1 MKKYFAEAA
10 RLFDEV
16 VRKDAYSGRVGGKDT
31 PAMTERLLL
40 GALEKFVRDD
50 YILHELVEKRPAPV
64 IYALLHVG
72 VYALLDIDNVPDYAV
87 ISECVEAAGTLGK
100 RQAGSFVNAVLRK
113 VQRREYALP
122 APGSPGYAAVHY
134 SKPDFFIKLL
144 EDRFGKEKAALI
156 LEEPAPDGVHIR
168 VNSRLCTP
176 ETVAG
181 ILDAH
186 ATERLPSEV
195 GGMCLKPMGEVR
207 ELFKEGMITYQSP
220 SSMLAVQA
228 LAPADGARILD
239 LCAAPG
245 GKAVYIS
252 ELCPSS
258 EVVACELHPHR
269 AELIRAYADRMHA
282 GNITVRVQDGTQ
294 RVPEF
299 EEAFDFVLVDAPCSC
314 LGTYRRHPDVLLRKS
329 LSDITALSELQ
340 RKLLAR
346 AASYLKSGG
355 VLVYSTCT
363 LTKEENE
370 QNAEFI
376 EHKLGLKPEVMP
388 IPFDNDGRYT
398 VLPHGIWDGF
408 FVARFRA

>member
-87 ISECVEAAGTLGK
+87 ISECVEAAGLLGK

-113 VQRREYALP
+113 VQRREYTLP

-134 SKPDFFIKLL
+134 GKPEFFIKLL

-156 LEEPAPDGVHIR
+156 LEEPAADGVHIR
-168 VNSRLCTP
+168 VNRRLCTP

-195 GGMCLKPMGEVR
+195 GGMYLKPTDEVR

-228 LAPADGARILD
+228 LAPADGTRILD

-245 GKAVYIS
+245 GARAGGRDAYPRSLRRSRRQSRLYLRALSLLRSRGVRAA
-252 ELCPSS
+252 PPPRRT
-258 EVVACELHPHR
+258 HPR
-269 AELIRAYADRMHA
+269 VREAYAR
-282 GNITVRVQDGTQ
+282 GQ
-294 RVPEF
+294 
-299 EEAFDFVLVDAPCSC
+299 C
-314 LGTYRRHPDVLLRKS
+314 RR
-329 LSDITALSELQ
+329 
-340 RKLLAR
+340 AR
-346 AASYLKSGG
+346 A
-355 VLVYSTCT
+355 
-363 LTKEENE
+363 
-370 QNAEFI
+370 
-376 EHKLGLKPEVMP
+376 
-388 IPFDNDGRYT
+388 GRYAARAG
-398 VLPHGIWDGF
+398 VRKGF
-408 FVARFRA
+408 RFCARRRAV